1 MFLSVFTEVLQANDP
16 ETTGWNDWVT
26 ADLGEISLVCGV
38 TTQGRGESIHII
50 GCNKPE
56 HFIRFLA
63 IALIA
68 HHHPCFP
75 VSLDYGDDTS
85 LQMIVLMVIS
95 GLLIMK
101 S

>member
-1 MFLSVFTEVLQANDP
+1 MNMFLSVFTEVLQGD
-16 ETTGWNDWVT
+16 TGFTDWVT
-26 ADLGEISLVCGV
+26 VDLGEISSFCGV

-68 HHHPCFP
+68 HHHP
-75 VSLDYGDDTS
+75 
-85 LQMIVLMVIS
+85 
-95 GLLIMK
+95 
-101 S
+101 